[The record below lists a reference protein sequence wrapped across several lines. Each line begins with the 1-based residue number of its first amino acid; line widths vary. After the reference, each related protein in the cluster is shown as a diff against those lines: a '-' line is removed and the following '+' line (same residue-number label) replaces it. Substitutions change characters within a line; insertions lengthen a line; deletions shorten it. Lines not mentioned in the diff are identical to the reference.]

1 MSKIGFTT
9 LLDRKDSVL
18 SPHFGMAKWV
28 MIRDDDTGE
37 VTFEQNTGLYGRAV
51 VDILQRHGCS
61 DAVFAEIG
69 PGALRHLQEAGIRGW
84 LAPTDVPVPE
94 LLDRFS
100 RGDLASAKEPTRFS
114 GGAGRREHRDAG
126 MRATGGMGIDRGRG
140 CCGQQRHRHGRGEEP
155 GADCRRTRRTVQPT
169 T

>member
-9 LLDRKDSVL
+9 LLKHKDSVL

-28 MIRDDDTGE
+28 MIRDDDSGE
-37 VTFEQNTGLYGRAV
+37 ATFEQNTGLYGRAV

-84 LAPTDVPVPE
+84 LAPADVPVPE
-94 LLDRFS
+94 LLDCFS
-100 RGDLASAKEPTRFS
+100 RGALSAATQPTQLS
-114 GGAGRREHRDAG
+114 GGSGGRERRGAGMRAAGGAGAGRR
-126 MRATGGMGIDRGRG
+126 RG
-140 CCGQQRHRHGRGEEP
+140 CCGQHE
-155 GADCRRTRRTVQPT
+155 
-169 T
+169 